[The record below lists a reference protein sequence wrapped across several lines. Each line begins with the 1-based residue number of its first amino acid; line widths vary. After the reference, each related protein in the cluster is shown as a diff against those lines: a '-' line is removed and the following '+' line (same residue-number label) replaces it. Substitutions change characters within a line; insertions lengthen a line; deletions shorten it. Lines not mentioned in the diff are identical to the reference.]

1 MYIPI
6 LHDDDKIPISWMSL
20 GDSVT
25 IISKFIVKKKE
36 PDVFFNVGPM
46 CIY

>member
-6 LHDDDKIPISWMSL
+6 LHDHEKIPISWMSL

-25 IISKFIVKKKE
+25 IISKFIIEEKVF
-36 PDVFFNVGPM
+36 FFNVM
-46 CIY
+46 